1 GTERARAEDPSGRVE
16 SVPVPRPMPKPKPRV
31 LSLAGRSGNG
41 EWVTS
46 RGTTYF
52 TYEFQAGGRVVY
64 RSNRETL
71 TGSWT
76 QNGNSVTVLLAG
88 QRPCRRQAQARA
100 AARRPAGVE
109 WIEQMLALAR
119 RHRRPTV
126 LDDHLDAPGRLF
138 HAHPDPAIA
147 AGRLDGVLDQ
157 AGQDRL
163 H

>member
-1 GTERARAEDPSGRVE
+1 AQSELAASLAQARKRLADFGGGTERARAEDPSGRVE

-76 QNGNSVTVLLAG
+76 QNGNSVTVQVGQSSEAG
-88 QRPCRRQAQARA
+88 
-100 AARRPAGVE
+100 
-109 WIEQMLALAR
+109 
-119 RHRRPTV
+119 
-126 LDDHLDAPGRLF
+126 
-138 HAHPDPAIA
+138 
-147 AGRLDGVLDQ
+147 
-157 AGQDRL
+157 
-163 H
+163 